1 MNNDRTVRLDNRLYE
16 APHGYIGQQVVLR
29 FENYQRIEVFDCEGA
44 SVGFLTALDQQVNS
58 RVKRTENPDSSN
70 RKAGGKLFEGFEDR
84 GA

>member
-1 MNNDRTVRLDNRLYE
+1 MNNDRTVRLDNRLFE

-29 FENYQRIEVFDCEGA
+29 FENYQRIEVFDCEGT

-70 RKAGGKLFEGFEDR
+70 RNAGGKLFEGFQER